1 MDYVLSGKAVRRLIP
16 VVRGVSGGTG
26 TTYPQA
32 AVSPDAFPPPY
43 TVRWSAAAN
52 SKDGAWVIWLGD
64 RSRVL
69 YHNGVSRQPA
79 GVVPESALPA
89 GWFRVRA
96 VSASSTA
103 VWLNVRTDS
112 STGAFGD
119 AILSQAPGSAT
130 TGYDVASYCVAT
142 MAHDSTT
149 GRRAVK
155 QHIDSAVTLGAGAS
169 GSGTLV
175 PDNVSTELIPPP
187 PQGED
192 PDGDEGRLQ
201 VKGWKA
207 GAPTSQTTLAQ
218 DLQATGSQGHLV
230 LRNASGALEYK
241 PIGQLPTPPSPPTGT
256 VEFVADCDWYV
267 NGSVHQLRKR
277 LRILDLVTGQVT
289 DKPGTTYAG
298 GWEVMANTT
307 PISGIIN

>member
-1 MDYVLSGKAVRRLIP
+1 MAEYVLTGGAVRRLSALL
-16 VVRGVSGGTG
+16 RGARGNSGASNGSASVDERD
-26 TTYPQA
+26 YPL
-32 AVSPDAFPPPY
+32 PY

-52 SKDGAWVIWLGD
+52 SGAGAWVMWLGD

-79 GVVPESALPA
+79 GVVPESALPT
-89 GWFRVRA
+89 GWFRIRT

-119 AILSQAPGSAT
+119 AILSQAPASAT
-130 TGYDVASYCVAT
+130 TGYDVASYCVA
-142 MAHDSTT
+142 ALSVDATT
-149 GRRAVK
+149 GAKSVR
-155 QHIDSAVTLGAGAS
+155 QYICSAVVL
-169 GSGTLV
+169 GSGGDALV

-201 VKGWKA
+201 VKGWKSA
-207 GAPTSQTTLAQ
+207 APTSQTTLAQ
-218 DLQATGSQGHLV
+218 DLQATGASGHV
-230 LRNASGALEYK
+230 VFRNASGALEYK
-241 PIGQLPTPPSPPTGT
+241 AIGSIPDPPSPPTGT

-277 LRILDLVTGQVT
+277 LRILDLATGQVT
-289 DKPGTTYAG
+289 DKPNTTYAG